1 MTLVV
6 VGKLKHPAR
15 SLGPAVDIDYCY
27 VGLYF
32 WPRSFVSDLKLCDVE
47 GGAALQRGCGRNQL
61 VFYSDNCLQEESGR
75 GWLVELVDH
84 AMKR

>member
-47 GGAALQRGCGRNQL
+47 GGGLAAGLRPKSVGFL
-61 VFYSDNCLQEESGR
+61 F
-75 GWLVELVDH
+75 
-84 AMKR
+84 

>member
-1 MTLVV
+1 MTLV

-32 WPRSFVSDLKLCDVE
+32 WPRSFVSDLKLCDLE
-47 GGAALQRGCGRNQL
+47 GGGRAAAGLRPKS
-61 VFYSDNCLQEESGR
+61 VFFILKIVCRKRAEEVGLLS
-75 GWLVELVDH
+75 
-84 AMKR
+84 